1 MLQADQMRI
10 RSVLTESLVLL
21 CKSALSYK
29 NEFCVEGLLGIT
41 IDNADVLLV
50 NIKETVT
57 GALFNETTRQTC
69 DELSQ
74 SFPFTFLC
82 KDDGIKVDPE
92 TILIDGCTELEIP
105 CSAALLGVA
114 EPKTVRNE
122 EALNSGIVDIA
133 GAYVK
138 YEGFDDDDDE
148 PHSTLLTC
156 IELDELIQ
164 KDVKMKDLPFESC
177 DQSGYD
183 GDAVL
188 KRENLLMTSYDSNES
203 QMETVS
209 VLMNH
214 STDIMLQNAKDI
226 EQTASGSE
234 WDEVTEEEMAPLNL
248 AGPQDLSTGVGK
260 QTYICSSCGK
270 SYKTET
276 RLQEHDC
283 ETAIDSDESLI
294 LGDMPEPLNLKSQPL
309 DLTTGRTDGDLCMY
323 ADLDGFTCRCSR
335 SYPDYQSYVDHST
348 VCTKAKLT
356 PYKSCEICGKFLFSN
371 SGYAK
376 HKKLH
381 VGEYKFRC
389 SICHKGFFDKTHLR
403 AHTDSSHSKVRRH
416 ACPCCKKSFFWKHHL
431 KRHRQTCSKD
441 QMVASSAVG
450 GELEDIESSSSEVIG
465 LDLQGDVELPDCAI

>member
-1 MLQADQMRI
+1 MLQADQVRL

-41 IDNADVLLV
+41 IDNAEVLLV

-114 EPKTVRNE
+114 EPKTIRNE
-122 EALNSGIVDIA
+122 EALNLGIVDIA
-133 GAYVK
+133 GTYVK
-138 YEGFDDDDDE
+138 YEGFDDDE

-164 KDVKMKDLPFESC
+164 KDVKMKDLPFDSC
-177 DQSGYD
+177 DQNCYD

-260 QTYICSSCGK
+260 QV
-270 SYKTET
+270 
-276 RLQEHDC
+276 
-283 ETAIDSDESLI
+283 
-294 LGDMPEPLNLKSQPL
+294 
-309 DLTTGRTDGDLCMY
+309 
-323 ADLDGFTCRCSR
+323 
-335 SYPDYQSYVDHST
+335 QSIS
-348 VCTKAKLT
+348 CTKTAT
-356 PYKSCEICGKFLFSN
+356 M
-371 SGYAK
+371 
-376 HKKLH
+376 
-381 VGEYKFRC
+381 
-389 SICHKGFFDKTHLR
+389 FFTMCWSDFYL
-403 AHTDSSHSKVRRH
+403 
-416 ACPCCKKSFFWKHHL
+416 
-431 KRHRQTCSKD
+431 
-441 QMVASSAVG
+441 
-450 GELEDIESSSSEVIG
+450 
-465 LDLQGDVELPDCAI
+465 